1 MLESNTFIIEFI
13 PKLRL
18 NSKLRKSNI
27 RNFIYRLD
35 KNTKNLLRNFAASK
49 ATDSNLN

>member
-18 NSKLRKSNI
+18 NSKQRKSNF
-27 RNFIYRLD
+27 RNFIYRLGN
-35 KNTKNLLRNFAASK
+35 NTKNLLINFAASK
-49 ATDSNLN
+49 AIDNNLN